1 MHDVWLCIPRVKC
14 VRLVGQTIGWSS
26 QVRLNAHPRMRRWM
40 ATVFAGS
47 EDRVA
52 NRSRIVSNS
61 NFTICPFPPDPI
73 FTFRNKHP
81 GQNRKAIPTLRFAPL
96 LPDPIFTPKS
106 GHPGQ
111 NRKVGILKRE

>member
-1 MHDVWLCIPRVKC
+1 MHDVWLYIPRVKC

-52 NRSRIVSNS
+52 NRSRIVSKLQLYDLPLS
-61 NFTICPFPPDPI
+61 L
-73 FTFRNKHP
+73 
-81 GQNRKAIPTLRFAPL
+81 PTQFSQLKVSTQGRIVKQFQLYDL
-96 LPDPIFTPKS
+96 LLCFQTQFL
-106 GHPGQ
+106 HL
-111 NRKVGILKRE
+111 KVGIQDRIVKLEF